1 MLKEPKTE
9 EITLYF
15 RADGSDKVYQA
26 SLEPAG
32 DLFVVNF
39 AYGRR
44 GSTMTTG
51 TKTQTP
57 LPYAAAKKAFDSAIK
72 SKTAKGYTVGES
84 GTPYQFTDKESRDS
98 GLHPQLLNSVSEIEL
113 ERLIRDDSYCMQ
125 EKHDGR
131 RNLIRKTGQA
141 VEGINRLGLTVGLPQ
156 PVVDDLLKDGDDFV
170 IDGECIGD
178 KFFAFDMLEWKGIDL
193 RAEPYAERF
202 RKLACVTVP
211 VESVVTESSKRG
223 MLAAIKE
230 ARGEGVVFKRLDAPY
245 VAGRPASG
253 GSQLKF
259 KFVET
264 ASCIV
269 AQVNAK
275 RSIALSLYE
284 GTESIGV
291 GNCTIPPNY
300 DIPKA
305 GDVVEIRYLYA
316 YKGGSLYQPVYQ
328 GTRDDIPTKDCVL
341 SQLKIKPE

>member
-1 MLKEPKTE
+1 MKEQVF
-9 EITLYF
+9 LYYKS
-15 RADGSDKVYQA
+15 DGSDKVYSA
-26 SLEPAG
+26 SIEEAPG

-57 LPYAAAKKAFDSAIK
+57 LPYAAAKKAYDSAIK

-84 GTPYQFTDKESRDS
+84 GTPYQYTDKESRDS

-113 ERLIRDDSYCMQ
+113 ERLIRDDNYCMQ
-125 EKHDGR
+125 EKFDGR
-131 RNLIRKTGQA
+131 RIMIRKTGLL

-156 PVVDDLLKDGDDFV
+156 PIVDDLLNDGDDFV

-178 KFFAFDMLEWKGIDL
+178 RFFAFDMLEWKGIDL
-193 RAEPYAERF
+193 RVQSYAERF
-202 RKLACVTVP
+202 QKLACVTVP

-253 GSQLKF
+253 GSQLKL
-259 KFVET
+259 KFVAD
-264 ASCIV
+264 ASV
-269 AQVNAK
+269 VVLSLNQK
-275 RSIALSLYE
+275 RSVAMGVYRDKELIN
-284 GTESIGV
+284 V
-291 GNCTIPPNY
+291 GNVTIPPNY
-300 DIPKA
+300 PVPAVGDI
-305 GDVVEIRYLYA
+305 VEVRYLY
-316 YKGGSLYQPVYQ
+316 YFENGSLYQPCYL
-328 GTRDDIPTKDCVL
+328 GKRDDIPVEDCVET
-341 SQLKIKPE
+341 QLKRKPN